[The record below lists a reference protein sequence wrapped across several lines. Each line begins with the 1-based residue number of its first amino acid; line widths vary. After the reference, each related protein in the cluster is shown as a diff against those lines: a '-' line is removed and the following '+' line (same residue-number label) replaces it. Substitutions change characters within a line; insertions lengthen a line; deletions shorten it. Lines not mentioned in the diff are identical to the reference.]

1 MTDFGI
7 KDGNVGVMKGV
18 ILGIAPHAQIVDLS
32 HTISPQNIEEA
43 ALVLARSA
51 PYFPPAT
58 VHVVV
63 VDPGVG
69 TARRH
74 IAARLGEQYYV
85 CPDNGILTLLLE
97 RAETEG
103 WPVEIVHTNNPEY
116 WLPVVSH
123 VFHGRD
129 IFSPVA
135 AHLASGVSLGALGAP
150 IQDPVRLS
158 LPRPQRTASGWRG
171 EVIHIDHFG
180 NISTN
185 LRVEHL
191 GERLPSIEMRLCGV
205 NIHGMVRTFGE
216 RPPGELV
223 ALYGSTG
230 NLIVSV
236 VNGNAAQRLNAKVG
250 DLVEVQVA
258 SSCLACGKAGEGKFK
273 VDL

>member
-32 HTISPQNIEEA
+32 HTISPQNIAEA
-43 ALVLARSA
+43 ALILARSA
-51 PYFPPAT
+51 PYFPEDT
-58 VHVVV
+58 IHVVV

-69 TARRH
+69 TDRRH
-74 IAARLGEQYYV
+74 LAARLGTQYYV

-103 WPVEIVHTNNPEY
+103 WPVEIVHTNKPEF
-116 WLPVVSH
+116 WLPDVSH

-129 IFSPVA
+129 VFSPVA
-135 AHLASGVSLGALGAP
+135 AHLANGVPLQALGTP
-150 IQDPVRLS
+150 IHDPARLS
-158 LPRPQRTASGWRG
+158 LPRPQRTSSGWQG

-191 GERLPSIEMRLCGV
+191 GEPPPSIEVRLCGV
-205 NIHGMVRTFGE
+205 NIQGMVRTFGE
-216 RPPGELV
+216 RPTGELV

-230 NLIVSV
+230 NLIVSI
-236 VNGNAAQRLNAKVG
+236 VNGNAAQRLSARVG
-250 DLVEVQVA
+250 DLVEVLVA
-258 SSCLACGKAGEGKFK
+258 S
-273 VDL
+273 